1 MIAAVRLVEQERR
14 GLEQFLKRVN
24 EADSLFGCPIP
35 RASLL
40 SSQLLLVHLV
50 ASQEMLAAVISFSFN
65 RNR

>member
-35 RASLL
+35 RVALL